1 MNPAPRRRDCLSDD
15 RGQTSAFVI
24 GVLMGLWLFTGI
36 VVDGGLALA
45 AKTRAMDT
53 AQEAARTA
61 AQHLDLAALRHE
73 GTTRLDPQQAEAA
86 ALDYIAATGDEAHVT
101 VEGDTVTVQ
110 FTSHLDTQVL
120 QLAGLH
126 DFTISATA
134 TAHAATGTQQEAA
147 AR

>member
-1 MNPAPRRRDCLSDD
+1 MNGTPRRRDWRSDD
-15 RGQTSAFVI
+15 RGQTSAFII

-61 AQHLDLAALRHE
+61 AQHLDLAALRE
-73 GTTRLDPQQAEAA
+73 YGTTRLDPQQAEAA
-86 ALDYIAATGDEAHVT
+86 ALDYVAATGDEARVT
-101 VEGDTVTVQ
+101 VEGDTVTVAV
-110 FTSHLDTQVL
+110 TSQLTTQVL

-126 DFTISATA
+126 HFTVSATA
-134 TAHAATGTQQEAA
+134 TAHAATGTRQET